1 MPVRMTGNIVTGASG
16 FVGKHLLKKLKS
28 YTTIPH
34 QDIQKFEIKKP
45 SCFYF
50 LSAYGNMNFHKD
62 ENEIIKANLLDLAH
76 VIRNIIWENKP
87 TFVFISTSSVK
98 LEHQTFY
105 SRTKKM
111 AEELLLAYL
120 EKYDAPILIIR
131 PMSITGVG
139 EQKEHLIPKL
149 IDSCLNDNRMPF
161 VAEPVHDFIDV
172 KDFLDAVMILV
183 KAREKGIFEIG
194 RGRSYTNDMVR
205 RVVEKVTGK
214 KANLNRV
221 DSLRS
226 YDNTSWVSKNLKIRD
241 YGWKPTKTLTQSIK
255 EMVRVCT

>member
-1 MPVRMTGNIVTGASG
+1 MTGASG
-16 FVGKHLLKKLKS
+16 FICKHLLKKLKS

-45 SCFYF
+45 GCFYF
-50 LSAYGNMNFHKD
+50 LSTYGNMNFHED
-62 ENEIIKANLLDLAH
+62 EAMIAKANISDLVH
-76 VIRNIIWENKP
+76 TVKNIIWENHP

-131 PMSITGVG
+131 PMSVTGVG

-149 IDSCLNDNRMPF
+149 IDSCLNETRMPF
-161 VAEPVHDFIDV
+161 VADPVHDFIDV
-172 KDFLDAVMILV
+172 EDLVDAIMVLV
-183 KAREKGIFEIG
+183 KAQAKGIFEIG
-194 RGRSYTNDMVR
+194 RGRSTTNDMVR

-221 DSLRS
+221 DSLRA
-226 YDNTSWVSKNLKIRD
+226 YDNNKWVSKNLKVRD
-241 YGWKPTKTLTQSIK
+241 YGWKPKKTLTQSVK
-255 EMVRVCT
+255 EMVAVCT